1 MPFFAEQE
9 IGVICAAALAMELLT
24 SQGPQ
29 SWHPANE
36 EAKEQAQKA
45 INYCKQEG
53 VELARLAIF
62 YTSKLNGP
70 ATFLV
75 GMQTRQMLD
84 LNWKSYVCGLTQEEH
99 KVLDYIQAK

>member
-1 MPFFAEQE
+1 M
-9 IGVICAAALAMELLT
+9 GVICAAALAMGMFT

-29 SWHPANE
+29 SWHPGNDE
-36 EAKEQAQKA
+36 VKTQAKKA
-45 INYCKQEG
+45 ADYCKEKG
-53 VELARLAIF
+53 VELARLAVY
-62 YTSKLNGP
+62 YTSKLKGP

-99 KVLDYIQAK
+99 KALEYISEKCVLT